1 VSEGDLAIKA
11 DGVSVTYRVYA
22 DRRPTMKR
30 RFARGRARE
39 YTSVEAVKD
48 VTVHVHTGEV
58 VGLIGDNGS
67 GKSTLLR
74 AIAGLQPIDTGSI
87 YVRGEP
93 TLLGVGAVLNGQLSG
108 ARNILLGSMALG
120 MSRQEA
126 EDRFE
131 QIVDFAGVRR
141 AIDRPLRTFSSG
153 MKSRLHFAIATAV
166 DPDILLIDEVFAV
179 GDRDFKKKSEQ
190 RIKQIQRNA
199 KAVVIV
205 THNLGQVAKLCTR
218 TLWLNEGTLMM
229 DGEPKSVI
237 DAYKSHTGPD

>member
-1 VSEGDLAIKA
+1 
-11 DGVSVTYRVYA
+11 
-22 DRRPTMKR
+22 
-30 RFARGRARE
+30 
-39 YTSVEAVKD
+39 
-48 VTVHVHTGEV
+48 
-58 VGLIGDNGS
+58 
-67 GKSTLLR
+67 
-74 AIAGLQPIDTGSI
+74 
-87 YVRGEP
+87 
-93 TLLGVGAVLNGQLSG
+93 
-108 ARNILLGSMALG
+108 MALG